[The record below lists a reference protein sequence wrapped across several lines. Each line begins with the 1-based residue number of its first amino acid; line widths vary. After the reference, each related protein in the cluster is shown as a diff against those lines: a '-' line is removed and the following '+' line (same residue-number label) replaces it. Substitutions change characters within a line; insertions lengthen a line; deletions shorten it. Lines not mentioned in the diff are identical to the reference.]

1 MLCAVFG
8 DWTLVLNKI
17 IFSAFSLKLLLLVV
31 LGFELRSLHLLGME
45 LFHLSHTPALKLI
58 LKYDMP

>member
-1 MLCAVFG
+1 
-8 DWTLVLNKI
+8 
-17 IFSAFSLKLLLLVV
+17 
-31 LGFELRSLHLLGME
+31 LHLLGME